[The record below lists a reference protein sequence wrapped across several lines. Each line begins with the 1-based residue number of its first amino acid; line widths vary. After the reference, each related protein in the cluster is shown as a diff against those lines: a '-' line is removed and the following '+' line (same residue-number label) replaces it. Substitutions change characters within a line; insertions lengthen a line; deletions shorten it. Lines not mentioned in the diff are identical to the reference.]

1 MGPAASPVLSS
12 LDQRL
17 VAMPPS
23 PDVPPSEGG
32 APGALY
38 TSLRALGLVVL
49 ALMLL
54 SILYAGWI
62 AVANWG
68 SISV

>member
-1 MGPAASPVLSS
+1 MLSIPASRPMPASSDAPHE
-12 LDQRL
+12 
-17 VAMPPS
+17 A
-23 PDVPPSEGG
+23 G
-32 APGALY
+32 AFGTLFTA
-38 TSLRALGLVVL
+38 LRALGLVVL

-62 AVANWG
+62 AVANWS